1 MTEANNTQENDKKE
15 HSVLRDIFLHA
26 AILIPIEF
34 GLLHATPLGPMITS
48 FFQDAFATAGFE
60 FASQAA
66 HAAGDM
72 LVI

>member
-1 MTEANNTQENDKKE
+1 MNPEQPTEKNE

-34 GLLHATPLGPMITS
+34 GLLHATPLGPAITS
-48 FFQDAFATAGFE
+48 FFQDAFTTAGFA
-60 FASQAA
+60 FAESAA
-66 HAAGDM
+66 HVAGGT